1 MIVRTVILSPKKDE
15 MIRTAVIT
23 RVTIPAPFR
32 IGVAALCPP
41 THPSS
46 DFFVSGVRIPIAE
59 FLEIVPDV
67 ASLVM
72 VRHSPLI
79 AKRPTE
85 AITANGTSIMRLSFG
100 VYRNGSRLKNFVNA
114 QLSV

>member
-1 MIVRTVILSPKKDE
+1 M
-15 MIRTAVIT
+15 
-23 RVTIPAPFR
+23 
-32 IGVAALCPP
+32 
-41 THPSS
+41 
-46 DFFVSGVRIPIAE
+46 
-59 FLEIVPDV
+59 PDV

-72 VRHSPLI
+72 VRHNPLI